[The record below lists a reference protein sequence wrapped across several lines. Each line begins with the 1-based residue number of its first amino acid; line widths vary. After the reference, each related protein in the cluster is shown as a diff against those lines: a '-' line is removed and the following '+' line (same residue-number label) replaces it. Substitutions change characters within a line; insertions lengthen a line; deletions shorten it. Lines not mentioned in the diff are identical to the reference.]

1 MKRIG
6 ILMLVVFF
14 CFVSTAWPQAE
25 PQANYKII
33 IFDAPGATLTLPLG
47 PNVWGSIVGH
57 YADASYVVH
66 GFLRSPHGSFTTFDT
81 AGSTGTYAFSLNSEG
96 AITGTYFDSSDMCHG
111 FLRSPHGSFTTFDP
125 TGSTCTISGNIN
137 DFGVIGG
144 YYTDS
149 DGVSHGFLRAPNG
162 TITTFDV
169 QGAGTDSGQGTFTFF
184 FNVLNEFGAITG
196 YYIDSK
202 GVSHGFLRAPD
213 GAITRLDVKGAGT
226 GSGQGTLGVVVNDF
240 GAIVGWYIDSD
251 GVSHGFLRAPNGT
264 ITTFDVKGAGTTPC
278 DLVCLQNGDGQGTF
292 PQNITD
298 LLAIPGYYTDSDGVS
313 HGFLRAP
320 NGTITTFDV
329 KDAGTGSGQG
339 TFTDASNQLV
349 EITGWYIDANG
360 VLHGFLRRAY

>member
-33 IFDAPGATLTLPLG
+33 TFDAPGATLTLPLG

-66 GFLRSPHGSFTTFDT
+66 GFLRSPHGSFTTFD
-81 AGSTGTYAFSLNSEG
+81 
-96 AITGTYFDSSDMCHG
+96 
-111 FLRSPHGSFTTFDP
+111 P
-125 TGSTCTISGNIN
+125 TGSTCTMSGNIN

-162 TITTFDV
+162 TITT
-169 QGAGTDSGQGTFTFF
+169 
-184 FNVLNEFGAITG
+184 I
-196 YYIDSK
+196 
-202 GVSHGFLRAPD
+202 
-213 GAITRLDVKGAGT
+213 DVKDAGT
-226 GSGQGTLGVVVNDF
+226 GSGQGTFGAVVNDF

-264 ITTFDVKGAGTTPC
+264 ITTIDVKGAGTTPC
-278 DLVCLQNGDGQGTF
+278 DLACLQNGDGQGTF

-329 KDAGTGSGQG
+329 KDAGTGSCQG
-339 TFTDASNQLV
+339 TFTDAS
-349 EITGWYIDANG
+349 
-360 VLHGFLRRAY
+360 

>member
-33 IFDAPGATLTLPLG
+33 TFDAPGATLTLPLG

-66 GFLRSPHGSFTTFDT
+66 GFLRSPHGSFTTFDP
-81 AGSTGTYAFSLNSEG
+81 AGSTGTYALSLNSEG
-96 AITGTYFDSSDMCHG
+96 AITGTYFDSSGMCHG

-125 TGSTCTISGNIN
+125 TGSTCTMSGNIN

-169 QGAGTDSGQGTFTFF
+169 KDAGTGSGQGTFTFF

-196 YYIDSK
+196 YYIDS
-202 GVSHGFLRAPD
+202 
-213 GAITRLDVKGAGT
+213 
-226 GSGQGTLGVVVNDF
+226 
-240 GAIVGWYIDSD
+240 D

-264 ITTFDVKGAGTTPC
+264 ITTIDVKGAGTTPC
-278 DLVCLQNGDGQGTF
+278 DLACLQNGDGQGTF

-349 EITGWYIDANG
+349 EITGW
-360 VLHGFLRRAY
+360 